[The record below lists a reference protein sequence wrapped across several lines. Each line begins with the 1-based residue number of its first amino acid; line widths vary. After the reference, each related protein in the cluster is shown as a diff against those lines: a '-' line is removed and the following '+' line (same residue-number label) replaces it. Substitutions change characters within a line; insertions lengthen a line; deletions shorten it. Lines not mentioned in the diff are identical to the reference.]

1 MNILKFFNKTIF
13 LQRCNPD
20 VNKLKWTFPEEL
32 KLFLEILSF
41 REKVHI
47 YRYQWCNVFGGF
59 PTISDS
65 LSLKWKRHALPW
77 LILTLFFQRC
87 SVSDLPKLIRQLS
100 TLTVINERAHRA
112 IKIFTD
118 FPHHECLRPFIFRL
132 RISAYEDPRI
142 PRTYA
147 VHHYD
152 RVATEWKQRKY
163 TPPKRLSIN
172 I

>member
-1 MNILKFFNKTIF
+1 MKINWNGLSRKSWSFFWKYYLSVKKF
-13 LQRCNPD
+13 
-20 VNKLKWTFPEEL
+20 
-32 KLFLEILSF
+32 
-41 REKVHI
+41 I
-47 YRYQWCNVFGGF
+47 YID
-59 PTISDS
+59 ISDVMFLGVS
-65 LSLKWKRHALPW
+65 PLFRIHWVWNENVTLSLDWFWP
-77 LILTLFFQRC
+77 FFQRC
-87 SVSDLPKLIRQLS
+87 SVSDLPKLIRQIS